1 MKLSFAAPAI
11 VPLALSLSVSACASN
26 PAPGAPPST
35 PPPSPAPADA
45 AVAAVPVAVIDAAPA
60 IPADLADAPAWVF
73 RFNSPNRVETW
84 TLRWVGDR
92 ALLVVEGATT
102 TTYVGS
108 ATDGASLKV
117 DVSTSNAKM
126 SLDCK
131 RDKLAASATC
141 GDAKAGKVDVLA
153 CYAVGFDTPMSFG
166 QPGIEYVAGPGCT
179 GYRLIK

>member
-1 MKLSFAAPAI
+1 MKLLAAA
-11 VPLALSLSVSACASN
+11 VVLAACASN
-26 PAPGAPPST
+26 PPVAPPGVTS
-35 PPPSPAPADA
+35 PPPAPADA
-45 AVAAVPVAVIDAAPA
+45 AVPVAVPVAVIDAAPA
-60 IPADLADAPAWVF
+60 IPPELAAAPAWVF
-73 RFNSPNRVETW
+73 RFNSANRVETW
-84 TLRWVGDR
+84 TLRWAGDR

-108 ATDGASLKV
+108 ATDGASLKI

-166 QPGIEYVAGPGCT
+166 QPGIEYVAGPGCA
-179 GYRLIK
+179 GYRLMK